1 MRTTCGHLPWVW
13 FNWFKV
19 SSCFFFSFVASSCF
33 TWKCWIFLINIR
45 LYARFMTF
53 PSPGLVIRLFL
64 HTKPDFVLMN
74 SYKVHFSVEDTFF
87 PQEQDRLSYK
97 NIFSLNHVS
106 LLYLLC
112 NPLSAGGAVC
122 LSLALQRLAEE
133 TAAKHSRLA
142 WSLLMKCLAFVL
154 LRDNDKNTSYP
165 IIAASFLICA
175 PIKLTLT
182 WKSSSHSHHY
192 ILVQERFAQTTESV
206 NWTKCIELFLYV
218 LNTVI

>member
-1 MRTTCGHLPWVW
+1 M
-13 FNWFKV
+13 FYD
-19 SSCFFFSFVASSCF
+19 FSP
-33 TWKCWIFLINIR
+33 TR
-45 LYARFMTF
+45 PRH
-53 PSPGLVIRLFL
+53 PSWLLL

-74 SYKVHFSVEDTFF
+74 SHKVHFSVEDTFF
-87 PQEQDRLSYK
+87 SK
-97 NIFSLNHVS
+97 NRIGCLIKTFFSLNHVS

-154 LRDNDKNTSYP
+154 LWDNDKNTSYP

-182 WKSSSHSHHY
+182 WKRSSHSHHY
-192 ILVQERFAQTTESV
+192 ILVQERSSLLKQLSQLIEQNLLSCFYMSWTQLYKYTTVAGRNKVSQTV
-206 NWTKCIELFLYV
+206 
-218 LNTVI
+218 